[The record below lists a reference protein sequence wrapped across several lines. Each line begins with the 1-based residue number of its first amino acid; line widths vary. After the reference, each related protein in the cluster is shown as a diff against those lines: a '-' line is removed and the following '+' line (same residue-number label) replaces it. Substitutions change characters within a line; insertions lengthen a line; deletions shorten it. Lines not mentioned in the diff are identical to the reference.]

1 MGQQTIFSY
10 CPYIVSIVLQ
20 FPKIV
25 SWNNLYIYTT
35 LLRMVYNLQICFT
48 MVIHEDFKYILNL
61 SVISYHTPRHIT
73 L

>member
-1 MGQQTIFSY
+1 MGQQMIFSY
-10 CPYIVSIVLQ
+10 CPYIVSIVFQ

-61 SVISYHTPRHIT
+61 NVISYHTPRHIT